1 MVDQKKS
8 RYWVPSRTYEFEL
21 KIGKQDYTNDLY
33 KVTIL
38 TSIEVPYQTFI
49 LELFLD
55 PNDIILEKIYGQ
67 TSIKLVCRFLGVVPN
82 VELERIE
89 FDLMAITNEFSIP
102 QEEVINIDDARTA
115 GYKDRKPFTMTTVPT
130 NSYKT
135 MNTIVNG
142 VYQGITLGAVIETLI
157 ENNTQG
163 VRLIYDTSKK
173 NFEVI
178 DQIIVPPTTLYK
190 AIKFLN
196 KTFGLFDGALA
207 VYCDYNNN
215 IFIKNITAKMK
226 TSQAFTVW
234 HLATNSDN
242 TKIIEN
248 NSETSFYTF
257 EDVMTSYAA
266 NSVFAALAPRNRFIV
281 KPNDRLSAT
290 INVDLEEFSGNYGLI
305 SKRKKIYFDSEAIDP
320 SVRVAYFKDHTGYN
334 LSSTFINAN
343 LSKTIS
349 ELATMTVSIYHN
361 IYLNPLIK
369 VGDAVQLNSKV
380 TNVREFTGKYI
391 LKASEL
397 LFTKMKDWE
406 SGARLYLIRTNRTD

>member
-8 RYWVPSRTYEFEL
+8 KYWVPDRTYEFEL
-21 KIGKQDYTNDLY
+21 KIGNQDYTNDLY
-33 KVTIL
+33 KVTII
-38 TSIEVPYQTFI
+38 TSIEVPYQSFI

-67 TSIKLVCRFLGVVPN
+67 TPIKLICRFIGSVPN
-82 VELERIE
+82 IELERIE
-89 FDLMAITNEFSIP
+89 FDLMAVTTEFSIP
-102 QEEVINIDDARTA
+102 QEEVISANDARTA
-115 GYKDRKPFTMTTVPT
+115 GYKDRKPFTVTTVPG
-130 NSYKT
+130 NSFKT

-142 VYQGITLGAVIETLI
+142 VYQGATLSSVIQSLI
-157 ENNTQG
+157 ESNTQG
-163 VRLIYDTSKK
+163 VLLKYDTTGRNS
-173 NFEVI
+173 EVI

-207 VYCDYNNN
+207 VYCDFDNK

-234 HLATNSDN
+234 HLATNADN
-242 TKIIEN
+242 TKIIED

-257 EDVMTSYAA
+257 EDVITSYAG

-290 INVDLEEFSGNYGLI
+290 IDIDLEEFGGNYGLI
-305 SKRKKIYFDSEAIDP
+305 SKRKKIYFNSEAIDS
-320 SVRVAYFKDHTGYN
+320 SVRISYFKDHTGYN
-334 LSSTFINAN
+334 LSSSFINAN

-349 ELATMTVSIYHN
+349 ELATMTINLYHN

-369 VGDAVQLNSKV
+369 IGDAVQLNSKV
-380 TNVREFTGKYI
+380 TNVMEFTGKYI

-397 LFTKMKDWE
+397 MFTRTKDWE
-406 SGARLYLIRTNRTD
+406 TGARIYLIRTNRTD